1 MPEYR
6 RAKIPGGTYFFTVK
20 TFQRKPILTQEPYRL
35 ALRQAIS
42 EVRDLLPFEN
52 IAWTLLPDH
61 LHTVW
66 KFPEG
71 DANFSLRWS
80 LIKQRVTRQ
89 CADETG
95 SASITRSRQERR
107 EGTIWQRR
115 FWEHV
120 IRDDV
125 DLERHIDY
133 IHYNPVKHGYVPR
146 VIDWPYS
153 TFHRYVRLGVYPADW
168 ASGDGH
174 EEAEFGE

>member
-20 TFQRKPILTQEPYRL
+20 TFQRKPILTQEPYRI
-35 ALRQAIS
+35 ALRHAIIQ
-42 EVRDLLPFEN
+42 VRDILPFES
-52 IAWTLLPDH
+52 IAWILLPDH

-66 KFPEG
+66 QLPES

-89 CADETG
+89 CADETA
-95 SASITRSRQERR
+95 SASITRSGQKRR

-120 IRDDV
+120 IRDNT

-168 ASGDGH
+168 ASGDKG
-174 EEAEFGE
+174 EQAEFGE

>member
-20 TFQRKPILTQEPYRL
+20 TFERKPILTQEPYRT
-35 ALRQAIS
+35 ALRQTIF
-42 EVRDLLPFEN
+42 EVRATLPFES
-52 IAWTLLPDH
+52 IAWILLPDH

-66 KFPEG
+66 QLPEG

-80 LIKQRVTRQ
+80 LIKQRVTRH

-95 SASITRSRQERR
+95 SASITRSRQKRR

-120 IRDDV
+120 IRDDT
-125 DLERHIDY
+125 DLEHHIDY
-133 IHYNPVKHGYVPR
+133 IHYNPVKHGYVAR

-153 TFHRYVRLGVYPADW
+153 TFHRYVRRGVYPADW
-168 ASGDGH
+168 ASGDEH
-174 EEAEFGE
+174 EQAEFGE